1 MSKQMVRVEL
11 TTLET
16 EGQVPDLILEL
27 QELVK
32 DYGNTLDYEFEKRH
46 MFGDEYTMLVIYHN
60 REENDEEYQQRIDS
74 ESYYKK
80 QQAER
85 DKAEYERLKAK
96 FEKPSF

>member
-11 TTLET
+11 ITLQNCGGVSE
-16 EGQVPDLILEL
+16 LILQL

-32 DYGNTLDYEFEKRH
+32 EYGDTLDYEYEERH
-46 MFGDEYTMLVIYHN
+46 SWGDNYTEFVIYHN
-60 REENDEEYQQRIDS
+60 REETDYEYQQRIDS

-96 FEKPSF
+96 FEQE

>member
-1 MSKQMVRVEL
+1 MSKQKVRAEL
-11 TTLET
+11 LTLQT
-16 EGQVPDLILEL
+16 EGQVSYLILQL

-32 DYGNTLDYEFEKRH
+32 EYGDTLDYEFETRC
-46 MFGDEYTMLVIYHN
+46 MWGDEYTMLVIYHN
-60 REENDEEYQQRIDS
+60 REETDDGYQQRIDS

-96 FEKPSF
+96 FEQEG